1 MGESTRRFDPD
12 RKERIIEACLDVIAD
27 KGVAGASHRVIAA
40 AANVPLGSMTYHFDG
55 MADLLH
61 QTFDRYADR
70 CIAAFTSRM
79 DDVADV
85 AGACEAVARHIETD
99 LVSTQ
104 CDLAINMELY
114 TIAAR
119 DASYRD
125 ITERWMAA
133 SHAQLER
140 FFDAP
145 TAAMLDALIE
155 GLTLHRA
162 LGDATLDTAAVREA
176 VRRIVHA
183 G

>member
-1 MGESTRRFDPD
+1 MGESARRFDPE
-12 RKERIIEACLDVIAD
+12 RKDRIIEACLDVIAA

-61 QTFDRYADR
+61 QAFDRYADR
-70 CIAAFTSRM
+70 CIASFASRM
-79 DDVADV
+79 DEATDE

-104 CDLAINMELY
+104 RDLVINMELY

-119 DASYRD
+119 DPAYRD

-133 SHAQLER
+133 SRAQLER

-145 TAAMLDALIE
+145 TAAILDSLIE

-162 LGDATLDTAAVREA
+162 LGDGTLDVAAIRQAIRRA
-176 VRRIVHA
+176 VPK
-183 G
+183 

>member
-1 MGESTRRFDPD
+1 
-12 RKERIIEACLDVIAD
+12 
-27 KGVAGASHRVIAA
+27 
-40 AANVPLGSMTYHFDG
+40 
-55 MADLLH
+55 
-61 QTFDRYADR
+61 
-70 CIAAFTSRM
+70 
-79 DDVADV
+79 
-85 AGACEAVARHIETD
+85 
-99 LVSTQ
+99 
-104 CDLAINMELY
+104 
-114 TIAAR
+114 
-119 DASYRD
+119 
-125 ITERWMAA
+125 MAA

>member
-1 MGESTRRFDPD
+1 MGESTRRFDPE
-12 RKERIIEACLDVIAD
+12 RKDRIIEACLDVIAA

-61 QTFDRYADR
+61 QAFERYANR
-70 CIAAFTSRM
+70 CVEAFAARM
-79 DDVADV
+79 DEATDED
-85 AGACEAVARHIETD
+85 GACEAVARHIETD

-104 CDLAINMELY
+104 RDLVINMELY

-119 DASYRD
+119 DHAYRD

-133 SHAQLER
+133 SRAQLER

-145 TAAMLDALIE
+145 TAAMLDSLIE

-162 LGDATLDTAAVREA
+162 LGDDSLGAGTVREA
-176 VRRIVHA
+176 IRRIVRTA
-183 G
+183 